1 MHHGVRSTW
10 VCWLSEVAQELLVA
24 LTPLIVMVVA
34 AGLYSSIEAKRID
47 TWYSL
52 LIDNEIKSVYNINAA
67 RSSVMRYGLFLYG
80 LIVETD
86 PARMQMLNTQLEDT
100 YTEYQARIAEAER
113 LYPAYSQQVAAAA
126 AGFEKAVADSR
137 PARTAALANQN
148 QKAAAIMHSTVDE
161 EMELARAQA
170 ITVAADNGE
179 GG

>member
-1 MHHGVRSTW
+1 
-10 VCWLSEVAQELLVA
+10 
-24 LTPLIVMVVA
+24 MVVA

-113 LYPAYSQQVAAAA
+113 LYPAYI
-126 AGFEKAVADSR
+126 SR
-137 PARTAALANQN
+137 LLHYRQL
-148 QKAAAIMHSTVDE
+148 
-161 EMELARAQA
+161 R
-170 ITVAADNGE
+170 
-179 GG
+179 